1 MNKQVLNV
9 FLTEMGWQ
17 VVHMGNMLFTSVRVN
32 AVTGFKLERKL
43 RIKFQSKS
51 VRVEVQVH
59 HPDAEH
65 SYAKNEWVRIGGDYY
80 SRITRDGN
88 IVRIGT
94 YVFTLTEGAA

>member
-1 MNKQVLNV
+1 MDKQELKD
-9 FLTEMGWQ
+9 FLTELGWQ
-17 VVHMGNMLFTSVRVN
+17 VDHMGNMRFTSVRVN

-88 IVRIGT
+88 VVRIGT